1 MILVGKTT
9 SAYLLDGEQNY
20 GNRLKHYL
28 RFKEHVI
35 PELKNVG
42 GLSVDQIR
50 AKEGQLI
57 LDQLDRS
64 DVVVLLDENGDQ
76 LTSVQFSEWIQKKMN
91 SGIKGITFVIGGAY
105 GFSKEVYDRSNVR
118 VGLSKMTFSH
128 QMVRLIFKEQLYR
141 ACTILKG
148 EPYHHK

>member
-1 MILVGKTT
+1 M
-9 SAYLLDGEQNY
+9 
-20 GNRLKHYL
+20 

-35 PELKNVG
+35 PELKNVR

-57 LDQLDRS
+57 LNQLDRS